1 MNKYSLKSEELFDGI
16 PKNIEKYFIDTDFV
30 WEILPKIKDIVD
42 EIIRE
47 NDGEYEVLSDGILI
61 GKNVKIAESATIIPP
76 TIIGND
82 VEIRPNA
89 YIRGNVYIGDKC
101 VIGNSSEL
109 KNCILMAHVQVP
121 HYNYVG
127 DSILGNNSHM
137 GAGAVCSNLK
147 SDGENIV
154 VHAEKDYQTNL
165 RKFGAILGDYADV
178 GCGSVLNPGTV
189 IGKNTQVYP
198 LTATRGA
205 YPENSIIKSTY
216 NVVKKEKL

>member
-147 SDGENIV
+147 SDGKNIV
-154 VHAEKDYQTNL
+154 VHAEKDYRTNL